1 MKTTRR
7 GALVA
12 GALGGTGLLGAA
24 AIRDMQTA
32 GTAYS
37 LPQSTILRY
46 RSDINGVDYV
56 LYVRPPA
63 GHESGSSRYPVIVT
77 LDADYSFPGC
87 ATQLEHLAARERQGP
102 EAILVSVAYA
112 GSYPDPRGYRLNRTR
127 DYTPAFVAEG
137 GYGPEYQRASGG
149 APQFL
154 RSLIEEALP
163 LIGRHWRVDQDD
175 RTLVGHSFG
184 GLFAGWVL
192 QTRPDSFS
200 RYLLVSPSLWYADD
214 LLLKQEEAGRIVAPT
229 RPTRV
234 FLAVGD
240 QEERSTGG
248 GHRMVSQLR
257 TFADGLAG
265 RGDPNLSVRS
275 RVFED
280 ETHASIFP
288 AAFSTGVRHLFSR
301 TPWEAEAR

>member
-1 MKTTRR
+1 MNTTRR

-12 GALGGTGLLGAA
+12 GALGGAGLLEVAA
-24 AIRDMQTA
+24 SRAPRST
-32 GTAYS
+32 GPAYA
-37 LPQSTILRY
+37 LPRSTVLSY
-46 RSDINGVDYV
+46 RSDINGVDYS

-63 GHESGSSRYPVIVT
+63 GHEGGTGRYPVIVT

-87 ATQLEHLAARERQGP
+87 AAQLEHLAARESQAP
-102 EAILVSVAYA
+102 EAILVSVAYS
-112 GSYPDPRGYRLNRTR
+112 GSYPDPRGYRMNRTR

-149 APQFL
+149 APLFL
-154 RSLIEEALP
+154 RSLLEEALP
-163 LIGRHWRVDQDD
+163 EIGRHWRTDEHD

-184 GLFAGWVL
+184 GLFGGWVL

-200 RYLLVSPSLWYADD
+200 RYLLVSPSLWYADE
-214 LLLKQEEAGRIVAPT
+214 LLLRQEEDGRFASPT

-240 QEERSTGG
+240 REERSTGG
-248 GHRMVSQLR
+248 GHRMVSQMR
-257 TFADGLAG
+257 TFADRLAR

-301 TPWEAEAR
+301 PPWEAAED